1 MPNYQNVKALFLYI
15 NLAENFTNR
24 NSIAF
29 VASSQNLT
37 FANMCNCEAT
47 TEVYVAFWIRGEGM
61 TVVWGAK
68 SAHPGSNRVNWSAKF
83 RGSSGPPSPPFSYTY
98 AYLKVL
104 FHRSFHVNGPSSF
117 LLSSSKALTIRGLFN
132 KLKIDSAAFWNW
144 KNSSQISIV
153 Q

>member
-47 TEVYVAFWIRGEGM
+47 TSPKLY
-61 TVVWGAK
+61 
-68 SAHPGSNRVNWSAKF
+68 
-83 RGSSGPPSPPFSYTY
+83 PST
-98 AYLKVL
+98 LE
-104 FHRSFHVNGPSSF
+104 
-117 LLSSSKALTIRGLFN
+117 
-132 KLKIDSAAFWNW
+132 IDLILWHT
-144 KNSSQISIV
+144 QLIV
-153 Q
+153 CE